1 LARSSEVP
9 AIAAVALIEP
19 ISPELVLVD
28 PELAAVERPR
38 EFAVRVIAREVVPL
52 GTPLVPRAPAAARP
66 AWLVG
71 VIGVCLLATGLLVSL
86 LLFGGSSTGPNRPT
100 VVVSTALAPPPGI
113 RIPSVGLPTP
123 PP

>member
-1 LARSSEVP
+1 MRLEGDIVVSGLFRLEAGPAFEGARIPQRTSY
-9 AIAAVALIEP
+9 IH
-19 ISPELVLVD
+19 VD
-28 PELAAVERPR
+28 TE
-38 EFAVRVIAREVVPL
+38 
-52 GTPLVPRAPAAARP
+52 
-66 AWLVG
+66 LVG

-100 VVVSTALAPPPGI
+100 VFVSTALAPPQGI